1 MYIYVRFTSRSH
13 RWGEEAVTP
22 RSSAHAWYPQLLL
35 SAVPHEKGSLDPSGG
50 SQVSG
55 RAKSQGV
62 VRTSCHSRKQETDGS
77 ETRHQLQERAAD
89 KDKPVE
95 HPEQFENED
104 SSWENGGERWKLVS
118 PCVIN

>member
-1 MYIYVRFTSRSH
+1 MYIYIRFTSRNH
-13 RWGEEAVTP
+13 RKGEEAVTP

-35 SAVPHEKGSLDPSGG
+35 SAVPHEKCSLDPSGG

-62 VRTSCHSRKQETDGS
+62 IRTSCHSRKQETDGS
-77 ETRHQLQERAAD
+77 ESRSQEKAAN

-95 HPEQFENED
+95 RPKQFEN
-104 SSWENGGERWKLVS
+104 
-118 PCVIN
+118 